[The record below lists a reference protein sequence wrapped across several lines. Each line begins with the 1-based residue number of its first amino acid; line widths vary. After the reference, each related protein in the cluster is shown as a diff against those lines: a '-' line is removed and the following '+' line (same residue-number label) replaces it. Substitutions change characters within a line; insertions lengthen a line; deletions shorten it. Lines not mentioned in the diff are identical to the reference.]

1 MALDRIST
9 SIITTDTDTDTSTT
23 TTSTNTRTGTAT
35 SIQWQL
41 VSRPTGEPTGE
52 NVVRVEVELPA
63 LADGEV
69 RVRNTYFSVDPYM
82 RGRMNEGRSYVPPY
96 ALGETMTGAAVGEVV
111 ASASDSLPVGTLV
124 LHQQGWRDIAQ
135 GPAES
140 FQAAPT
146 IPGHS
151 QSLYLSVLG
160 VTGITAWVGLTQI
173 AGIKEG
179 DVVFVSGAAGGVGTM
194 VGQIARLLGA
204 SRVVGSAGTPQK
216 IQLLTSKYGYDA
228 AFNYRDGDIAGQLE
242 AAAPGGI
249 DLYFDNVG
257 GEHLEAALHQFNDGG
272 RAALCG
278 AISEYN
284 ATDAGSGVRYTWN
297 IVSRGLMLKGF
308 TMPSYQQFAPQ
319 FAEVMRGWLA
329 EDKIV
334 YDETFFDGIDG
345 AFDAFLGMMHGANV
359 GKALV
364 RL

>member
-1 MALDRIST
+1 MAEDHASNSGTNST
-9 SIITTDTDTDTSTT
+9 
-23 TTSTNTRTGTAT
+23 T

-41 VSRPTGEPTGE
+41 VSRPTGEPTDE
-52 NVVRVEVELPA
+52 NVARVQVELPA

-96 ALGETMTGAAVGEVV
+96 AVGETMTGAAIGEVV
-111 ASASDSLPVGTLV
+111 ESASEVLPVGTLV

-135 GPAES
+135 GPAAG
-140 FQAAPT
+140 FRAAPA

-151 QSLYLSVLG
+151 PSLYLSVLG

-173 AGIKEG
+173 AGIKQG

-216 IQLLTSKYGYDA
+216 IELLISKYGYDA
-228 AFNYRDGDIAGQLE
+228 AFNYRDGDIAGQLK
-242 AAAPGGI
+242 AAAPDGI

-257 GEHLEAALHQFNDGG
+257 GEHLEAALRHFNDGG

-284 ATDAGSGVRYTWN
+284 TTDAGSGVRYTWN
-297 IVSRGLMLKGF
+297 IVTRGLSLKGF
-308 TMPSYQQFAPQ
+308 TMPSYQHFAPQ

-329 EDKIV
+329 EHKIV
-334 YDETFFDGIDG
+334 YDETFFDGIDS
-345 AFDAFLGMMHGANV
+345 AFDAFTGMMHGANV
-359 GKALV
+359 GKTLV

>member
-1 MALDRIST
+1 MAPDPKSN
-9 SIITTDTDTDTSTT
+9 TDT
-23 TTSTNTRTGTAT
+23 NT

-41 VSRPTGEPTGE
+41 VSRPKGEPTGE
-52 NVVRVEVELPA
+52 NVARVQVELPD

-82 RGRMNEGRSYVPPY
+82 RGRMNEGRSYVPPF
-96 ALGETMTGAAVGEVV
+96 ALGETMQGAAVGEVV
-111 ASASDSLPVGTLV
+111 GSASDSLPVGALV
-124 LHQQGWRDIAQ
+124 LHQHGWCDIAQ

-140 FQAAPT
+140 FRAAPA

-151 QSLYLSVLG
+151 PSLYLSVLG
-160 VTGITAWVGLTQI
+160 VTGITAWVGLTEI

-216 IQLLTSKYGYDA
+216 IEVLTSKYGYDA
-228 AFNYRDGDIAGQLE
+228 AFNYREGDIAAQLKS
-242 AAAPGGI
+242 AAPDGI

-257 GEHLEAALHQFNDGG
+257 GEQLEAALRRFNDGG
-272 RAALCG
+272 RTALCG

-284 ATDAGSGVRYTWN
+284 ATDAGHGVRYTSN
-297 IVSRGLMLKGF
+297 IVTRGLSLKGF
-308 TMPSYQQFAPQ
+308 TMPSYQHLAPQ

-334 YDETFFDGIDG
+334 YDETLYDGIG
-345 AFDAFLGMMHGANV
+345 SAFDAFTGMMHGANI
-359 GKALV
+359 GKTLV
-364 RL
+364 RV